1 MNESTRKKHKKK
13 PFSNNRFGIFFL
25 PQRIKKKANKIS
37 LPSTQKK
44 KTKKNKKT
52 QSFFPICPTKE
63 CPTKAPQKIK
73 IQYTKIQ

>member
-44 KTKKNKKT
+44 KTKKK
-52 QSFFPICPTKE
+52 
-63 CPTKAPQKIK
+63 QKINK
-73 IQYTKIQ
+73 DFQLQQK